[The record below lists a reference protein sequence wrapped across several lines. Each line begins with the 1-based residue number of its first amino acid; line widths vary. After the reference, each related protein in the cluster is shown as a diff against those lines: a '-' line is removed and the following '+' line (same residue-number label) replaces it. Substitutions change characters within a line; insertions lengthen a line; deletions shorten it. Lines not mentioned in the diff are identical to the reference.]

1 MLLLRKI
8 GISSSSEAPLPPLL
22 PREAVSPNPPWL
34 PWPLPVGLFRTALL
48 ETLALGD
55 PSIPSLLLLFQD
67 GSCGVGS
74 VGLGM
79 CPHGKILKQHGDLGC
94 CCCCPVLW
102 RCLPCPLWSALA
114 LLATAAQLCGQR
126 MLTLLSLSAVWSPV
140 IWPPFRCN
148 AWTGRSVCSLCP

>member
-8 GISSSSEAPLPPLL
+8 GISSSSEAPPFLPSCPGRLFHRTHFGCRGL
-22 PREAVSPNPPWL
+22 CRW
-34 PWPLPVGLFRTALL
+34 GLFRTALL

-67 GSCGVGS
+67 GSCGVVG

-79 CPHGKILKQHGDLGC
+79 CPHGKILKQHGDLG
-94 CCCCPVLW
+94 CCCPVLW